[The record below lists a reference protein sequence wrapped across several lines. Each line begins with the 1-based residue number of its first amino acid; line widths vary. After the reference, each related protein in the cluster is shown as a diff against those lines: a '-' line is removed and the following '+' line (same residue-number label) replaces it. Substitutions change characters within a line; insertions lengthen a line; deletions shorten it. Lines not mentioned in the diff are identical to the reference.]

1 MSLNH
6 LISNVDI
13 DANFNS
19 LKIQGVTVTPGAGG
33 GNVSSTQAGTADGE
47 LVVYSGT
54 SGTLIKKS
62 GIVQSLSTLILDNN
76 DLTDTGKLLPKFT
89 DSKDIGSNTSNLR
102 YKDIHISGDVYKNG
116 VPISGGGGGGSSPI
130 VPFVPPS
137 FSMTNFTYSDLYA
150 SYQLNGKF
158 LTVRLNF
165 LAAIQD
171 FTIKFWSFQLEH
183 PAALGNIKQTLPYRY
198 FNATG
203 QETANGGISWGCQ
216 NGAPILPGRGFFFFM
231 TTNDNPTGGRS
242 SRIMAEYI
250 VELE

>member
-13 DANFNS
+13 DANFHS
-19 LKIQGVTVTPGAGG
+19 LKVQGVTVTPGAGG
-33 GNVSSTQAGTADGE
+33 GNVSSTQAGTSDGE
-47 LVVYSGT
+47 VCGYSGT

-62 GIVQSLSTLILDNN
+62 GIVQSLSTLIFNDN
-76 DLTDTGKLLPKFT
+76 DITDTGKLLPKFT

-116 VPISGGGGGGSSPI
+116 VPISGGGGSGASPI
-130 VPFVPPS
+130 VPFVPTN

-158 LTVRLNF
+158 LTVKLTF
-165 LAAIQD
+165 AATIQD
-171 FTIKFWSFQLEH
+171 WTIKFWSFQLEH
-183 PAALGNIKQTLPYRY
+183 PVALGNIKTNPYRY
-198 FNATG
+198 FNITG
-203 QETANGGISWGCQ
+203 QENAQGGISWGCQ
-216 NGAPILPGRGFFFFM
+216 SAGPVLPGRGFFIFM
-231 TTNDNPTGGRS
+231 TTGQHPTAGRS

>member
-33 GNVSSTQAGTADGE
+33 GNVSSTQTGTADGE
-47 LVVYSGT
+47 ICVYSGT

-62 GIVQSLSTLILDNN
+62 NIVQSLSTLIFNDN

-116 VPISGGGGGGSSPI
+116 VPISGGGGASSPI
-130 VPFVPPS
+130 VPFVPPT

-158 LTVRLNF
+158 LTVRLTF
-165 LAAIQD
+165 SATIQD
-171 FTIKFWSFQLEH
+171 FTIKFWTFQLEH
-183 PAALGNIKQTLPYRY
+183 PATLGNIKQTLPYRY
-198 FNATG
+198 FNCTG
-203 QETANGGISWGCQ
+203 QENAQEGISWGCQ
-216 NGAPILPGRGFFFFM
+216 GAGPVLPGRGFFFFM
-231 TTNDNPTGGRS
+231 TTNHNPTGGRS